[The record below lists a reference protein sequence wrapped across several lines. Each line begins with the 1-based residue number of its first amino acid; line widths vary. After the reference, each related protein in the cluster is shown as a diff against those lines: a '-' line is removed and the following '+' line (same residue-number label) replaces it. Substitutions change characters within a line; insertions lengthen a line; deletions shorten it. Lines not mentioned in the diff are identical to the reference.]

1 MSEFYTSQSKSLR
14 TAGFWIAAACGSTS
28 VSAHHGQIPAGS
40 DASLWVFS
48 TSARKSSTYEAI
60 RTVDHLA
67 LALGALG
74 IERLRHLKTLKVG
87 WDGSDAKALDERSV
101 ALARRFFDTN
111 EIAPKNVA
119 VFFTKDGYLSL
130 SWEDREGRDVEIDFS
145 LDTVSAYFDGSG
157 EELAANIEK
166 KTEMDQLVAKVK
178 ETI

>member
-28 VSAHHGQIPAGS
+28 VFAHHAQVPTAS

-48 TSARKSSTYEAI
+48 TSARKSSAYEAI

-67 LALGALG
+67 LALGVRG
-74 IERLRHLKTLKVG
+74 IERLRHLKTLKDG
-87 WDGSDAKALDERSV
+87 WDGANAKALDERSIE
-101 ALARRFFDTN
+101 LARRFFDTN
-111 EIAPKNVA
+111 EIAPNNLA
-119 VFFTKDGYLSL
+119 VFFTTDGYLSL
-130 SWEDREGRDVEIDFS
+130 GWEDREGQDVEVDFS

-166 KTEMDQLVAKVK
+166 KAEIDQLVAKIK
-178 ETI
+178 ETL